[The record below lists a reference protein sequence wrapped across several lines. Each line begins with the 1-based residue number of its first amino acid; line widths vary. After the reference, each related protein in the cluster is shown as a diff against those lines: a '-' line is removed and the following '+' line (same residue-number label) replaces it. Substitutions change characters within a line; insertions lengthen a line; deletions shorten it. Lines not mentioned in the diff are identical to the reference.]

1 MVKAPKR
8 PIPQDFGIEE
18 ADLSKSSLRDI
29 LLSEGLSSVI
39 VVIGTVLAI
48 WAFGWWGI
56 GVACLGLGA
65 LYLIRILLEKV
76 LRSRDDAA
84 KANYKSAM
92 ELYYSKVH
100 DYDAYIDEIESNGK
114 SNDG

>member
-8 PIPQDFGIEE
+8 PIPQDFGIKE

-56 GVACLGLGA
+56 GLACLGLGA

-84 KANYKSAM
+84 KENYKSAM

-100 DYDAYIDEIESNGK
+100 DYDAYIDEIERNGK